1 MTTFNV
7 SKTFRW
13 QGAFTEKVA
22 RVCKVFGLTEDWV
35 RGRSEVHSCKVDIR
49 AGDVVCITGP
59 SGSGKSVL
67 LGEIENCIPADQR
80 INLNHIETPDDRTVV
95 DCIKGGVFETLRAI
109 SIAGLNDTMAALNQP
124 SNLSE
129 GQKWRFRLA
138 VAVSTGRK
146 FVFADEFCSNLS
158 RLAASTIAFKVARHA
173 KREGMTFIVAAS
185 AKDFLGDLSPDVII
199 SKAKYEPATVTY
211 KDARRNSA

>member
-7 SKTFRW
+7 SKTLTW

-22 RVCKVFGLTEDWV
+22 RVCKVFGLTEDWI
-35 RGRSEVHSCKVDIR
+35 RDKTEVHSCRVDIR
-49 AGDVVCITGP
+49 PGDVVCITGP
-59 SGSGKSVL
+59 SGSGKSIL
-67 LGEIENCIPADQR
+67 LAEIEKGIPPEQR
-80 INLNHIETPDDRTVV
+80 INLNRIETPDDKTVV
-95 DCIKGGVFETLRAI
+95 DCIEGGVFNTLRAI
-109 SIAGLNDTMAALNQP
+109 SIAGLNDTMALLNQP

-138 VAVSTGRK
+138 MAISMGRK

-158 RLAASTIAFKVARHA
+158 RIAAATIAYKVARHA
-173 KREGMTFIVAAS
+173 KREGITFIVAAS
-185 AKDFLGDLSPDVII
+185 TKDFLADLCPDVII

-211 KDARRNSA
+211 KDKRRNSA